1 MIRNAP
7 INFGVGL
14 MSLQAVLLPL
24 FVEVILTFA
33 LMFWMGALRNGDFRS
48 GAVKPQ
54 DVALREPIW
63 PGRTAQAA
71 NSFSNQFE
79 LPVLFYVLT
88 ILAWV
93 TRHAGYVFVILAW
106 IFVIC
111 RVLQAY
117 IHVTSNDYRL
127 RSTFYS
133 IGALV
138 LMIMWALYIVEVLTG
153 VII

>member
-1 MIRNAP
+1 
-7 INFGVGL
+7 

-24 FVEVILTFA
+24 FVEVILTFV
-33 LMFWMGALRNGDFRS
+33 LMLQMGALRRANYSS
-48 GAVKPQ
+48 GAVKA
-54 DVALREPIW
+54 DDIALREPRW
-63 PGRTAQAA
+63 PQRTTQAA
-71 NSFSNQFE
+71 NAFSNQFE

-93 TRHAGYVFVILAW
+93 TRHAGILFVVLAW

-117 IHVTSNDYRL
+117 IHVTSNVVRYRGL
-127 RSTFYS
+127 FYS
-133 IGALV
+133 IGAVV
-138 LMIMWALYIVEVLTG
+138 LMIMWALYIIEVLTG

>member
-1 MIRNAP
+1 
-7 INFGVGL
+7 
-14 MSLQAVLLPL
+14 MSLQAALLPL

-33 LMFWMGALRNGDFRS
+33 LMLWMGALRQGDYRS
-48 GAVKPQ
+48 GAVRAQ
-54 DVALREPIW
+54 DVALREPGW
-63 PGRTAQAA
+63 PRRTMQAA
-71 NSFSNQFE
+71 NAYSNQFE

-88 ILAWV
+88 ILEWV

-106 IFVIC
+106 IFVVC

-117 IHVTSNDYRL
+117 VHITSNVVRL
-127 RSTFYS
+127 RSMFFS

-153 VII
+153 VIV

>member
-1 MIRNAP
+1 
-7 INFGVGL
+7 

-24 FVEVILTFA
+24 FVEVILTFV
-33 LMFWMGALRNGDFRS
+33 LMLQMGALRRADYSS
-48 GAVKPQ
+48 GAVKA
-54 DVALREPIW
+54 DDIALREPRW
-63 PGRTAQAA
+63 PQRTSQAA
-71 NSFSNQFE
+71 NAFSNQFE

-93 TRHAGYVFVILAW
+93 TRHAGIVFVVLAW

-117 IHVTSNDYRL
+117 VHVTSNVVRYRGL
-127 RSTFYS
+127 FYS
-133 IGALV
+133 IGAVV
-138 LMIMWALYIVEVLTG
+138 LMIMWALFIIEVLTG

>member
-1 MIRNAP
+1 
-7 INFGVGL
+7 

-33 LMFWMGALRNGDFRS
+33 LMLWMGALRTGDYRS
-48 GAVKPQ
+48 GAVKAQ

-63 PGRTAQAA
+63 PRRTAQVA

-88 ILAWV
+88 ILEWV
-93 TRHAGYVFVILAW
+93 TRHTGYVFVVMAW

-117 IHVTSNDYRL
+117 VHVTSNIVRL
-127 RSTFYS
+127 RGAFYS
-133 IGALV
+133 VAALA
-138 LMIMWALYIVEVLTG
+138 LMIMWAIYIVEVLTG
-153 VII
+153 T

>member
-1 MIRNAP
+1 
-7 INFGVGL
+7 

-24 FVEVILTFA
+24 FVEVILTFI
-33 LMFWMGALRNGDFRS
+33 LMLQMGALRRADYSS
-48 GAVKPQ
+48 GAVKA
-54 DVALREPIW
+54 DDIALREPRW
-63 PGRTAQAA
+63 PQRTTQAA
-71 NSFSNQFE
+71 NAFSNQFE

-93 TRHAGYVFVILAW
+93 TRHAGIVFVVLAW

-117 IHVTSNDYRL
+117 VHVTSNVVRYRGL
-127 RSTFYS
+127 FFS
-133 IGALV
+133 IGAVV
-138 LMIMWALYIVEVLTG
+138 LMIMWALYVIEVLTG

>member
-1 MIRNAP
+1 
-7 INFGVGL
+7 

-24 FVEVILTFA
+24 FVEVILTFV
-33 LMFWMGALRNGDFRS
+33 LMLQMGALRRADYSS
-48 GAVKPQ
+48 GAVKA
-54 DVALREPIW
+54 DDIALREPRW
-63 PGRTAQAA
+63 PQRTTQAA
-71 NSFSNQFE
+71 NAFSNQFE

-93 TRHAGYVFVILAW
+93 TRHAGIVFVVLAW

-117 IHVTSNDYRL
+117 VHVTSNVVRYRGL
-127 RSTFYS
+127 FYS
-133 IGALV
+133 IGAVV
-138 LMIMWALYIVEVLTG
+138 LMIMWALYIIEVLTG

>member
-1 MIRNAP
+1 
-7 INFGVGL
+7 

-33 LMFWMGALRNGDFRS
+33 LMLRMGALRQADYGS

-54 DVALREPIW
+54 EIALREQKW
-63 PGRTAQAA
+63 PARTTQAA

-93 TRHAGYVFVILAW
+93 TTKAGVAFVVLAW
-106 IFVIC
+106 IFVIF

-117 IHVTSNDYRL
+117 VHVTSNVVRL
-127 RSTFYS
+127 RGAFYTVS
-133 IGALV
+133 AAA
-138 LMIMWALYIVEVLTG
+138 LMIMWAMYIVQILSSG
-153 VII
+153 MK

>member
-1 MIRNAP
+1 
-7 INFGVGL
+7 

-33 LMFWMGALRNGDFRS
+33 LMLRMGALRSADYRS
-48 GAVKPQ
+48 GAVKAQ
-54 DVALREPIW
+54 DIALREPNW
-63 PGRTAQAA
+63 PKRTAQAA

-93 TRHAGYVFVILAW
+93 TTKAGIVFVVLAW

-111 RVLQAY
+111 RLLQATV
-117 IHVTSNDYRL
+117 HVTSNNVRL
-127 RSTFYS
+127 RGAFYS
-133 IGALV
+133 IGAVV
-138 LMIMWALYIVEVLTG
+138 LMIMWAIYIVEVLTR
-153 VII
+153 VTV

>member
-1 MIRNAP
+1 
-7 INFGVGL
+7 

-24 FVEVILTFA
+24 FVEVILTFV
-33 LMFWMGALRNGDFRS
+33 LMLQMGALRRADYSS
-48 GAVKPQ
+48 GAVKA
-54 DVALREPIW
+54 DDIALREPRW
-63 PGRTAQAA
+63 PQRTTQAA
-71 NSFSNQFE
+71 NAFSNQFE

-93 TRHAGYVFVILAW
+93 TRHAGIVFVVLAW

-117 IHVTSNDYRL
+117 IHVTSNVVRYRGL
-127 RSTFYS
+127 FFS
-133 IGALV
+133 IGAVV
-138 LMIMWALYIVEVLTG
+138 LMIMWALYIIEVLTG